1 MNIRELIQ
9 DHLTFAEIDGFML
22 DNVTRKMTGLQRV
35 MWANIGR
42 VSRHWVSPRV
52 YFIVNDKWCFMT
64 ISDPAIYG
72 RVFFHWL
79 QMRTPIRAVSKS
91 ELEDIAGWIK
101 LNKPV
106 LLERWYA
113 FRHATSSDEIP
124 GSEDF
129 YRKLVPLKNPNSNF

>member
-1 MNIRELIQ
+1 MNMIDSIQ
-9 DHLTFAEIDGFML
+9 GHLAVAEIDGFML
-22 DNVTRKMTGLQRV
+22 DNVPREMSGLQRV

-42 VSRHWVSPRV
+42 ASRPWVSPRV

-64 ISDPAIYG
+64 ISNPTIYG
-72 RVFFHWL
+72 RVFFHRL
-79 QMRTPIRAVSKS
+79 QIRTPISAASQS
-91 ELEDIAGWIK
+91 ELGNIANWVN
-101 LNKPV
+101 LNKST